1 MSILTDKRISQVA
14 HAPNYNEWRAYL
26 SQTKPHWE
34 DISWRV
40 KEPNV
45 RGEAEVHLGF
55 YSARPS
61 EELAHAIDKAEELA
75 KGRVSHVIKNEN
87 GIRLVWKVDLNYENA
102 IDNVFIQLNS
112 MLSSFLDIAF
122 DVLIKSTPLSETSI
136 ANKIVLR
143 FGMSKGEGDYPDGG
157 EFSSEEVIDIR
168 KSATFYLDYWN
179 SEDNLSDV
187 KIEQCKILYDGITH
201 SEEMECGLHL
211 KDSELKGYPSPI
223 VEFTLSRP
231 VDVDDFRQSIWMSRY
246 AINPFSRLE
255 NLQDPFFSKIK
266 MVTQL

>member
-1 MSILTDKRISQVA
+1 VSILTDKRISQVA

-187 KIEQCKILYDGITH
+187 KIEQCKILYD
-201 SEEMECGLHL
+201 
-211 KDSELKGYPSPI
+211 
-223 VEFTLSRP
+223 
-231 VDVDDFRQSIWMSRY
+231 
-246 AINPFSRLE
+246 
-255 NLQDPFFSKIK
+255 
-266 MVTQL
+266 